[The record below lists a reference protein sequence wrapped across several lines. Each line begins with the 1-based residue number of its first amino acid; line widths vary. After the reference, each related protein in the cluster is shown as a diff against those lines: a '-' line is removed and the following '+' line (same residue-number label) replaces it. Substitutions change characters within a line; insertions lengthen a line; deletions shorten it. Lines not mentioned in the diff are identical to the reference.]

1 MRNFKGITRKSALV
15 ELLQVLGENFYD
27 DAGVLEVGQIK
38 IVVSTD
44 GIVEDL
50 VRDDSWLA
58 GFYSVVVNVKN
69 VVARGA
75 RPLGYTSSSKCV
87 ALQLLFLLENIGRNP
102 LFFPLI
108 FWILESSV
116 SDRLAVF

>member
-1 MRNFKGITRKSALV
+1 MKNFKGITRKSPLG
-15 ELLQVLGENFYD
+15 ELLQVLGKNVYD
-27 DAGVLEVGQIK
+27 DAGVLEVGQTK

-44 GIVEDL
+44 GIVEYL
-50 VRDDSWLA
+50 VRDDPWLA

-87 ALQLLFLLENIGRNP
+87 ALSILFLLENIGRNT

-108 FWILESSV
+108 FGFLNLPFQIG
-116 SDRLAVF
+116 